1 LVYTVERPTAK
12 AKTFLRV
19 LVISRVQFGP
29 ARHPERGIIVLA
41 SVMGGSRKNQDP
53 SLSLGMTSTDE
64 IWVNES

>member
-1 LVYTVERPTAK
+1 
-12 AKTFLRV
+12 
-19 LVISRVQFGP
+19 VISRVQFGP